1 VSDQNPRDTQFAN
14 FAKQVIADLEEVHA
28 LQRRKMG
35 CQQILIDDVIAIIAR
50 RGYDLV
56 EHAIETMN
64 PIAHQYAKS
73 TEEIIKDIPDMPELP
88 EDQVL

>member
-1 VSDQNPRDTQFAN
+1 VSDQNPRDTQFVN
-14 FAKQVIADLEEVHA
+14 FAKLVIADLEEDHDLRMDIA
-28 LQRRKMG
+28 
-35 CQQILIDDVIAIIAR
+35 IDDVIAIIAR

-56 EHAIETMN
+56 EHALETMN

-73 TEEIIKDIPDMPELP
+73 TEEIVRSIPDMEWP